1 MKHDD
6 IIGEILWKLV
16 ILSALGVFILIEVST
31 W

>member
-16 ILSALGVFILIEVST
+16 ILAFLTVWILIEVT
-31 W
+31 K